1 MREARGTSGAFLP
14 HKSGVNE
21 ELRYTQKPD
30 VNVELRGGR
39 ARGAGCSEEGGR
51 WARARTFI
59 SVVSYTTETQAHG
72 ERKENAKRNGATIE
86 TDIPRRLDFFFGKPA
101 AVSPLQLL

>member
-1 MREARGTSGAFLP
+1 MREGRGTSGAFLP

-51 WARARTFI
+51 
-59 SVVSYTTETQAHG
+59 TETRTHG
-72 ERKENAKRNGATIE
+72 DRKENAKRNGATIE
-86 TDIPRRLDFFFGKPA
+86 TDIPRRLDF
-101 AVSPLQLL
+101 L